1 MKHIFYSI
9 YRLHT
14 DYKMANFYDKSDL
27 TYDAN
32 ENSQLTNIDTNQG
45 NTNDTIND
53 DTNHDDTNHDEPI
66 TFNEVVRD
74 LKMCLPDMIEDNEQI
89 QIIIEVPINKERERE
104 KEEQKQ
110 EEQKEQ
116 KQKQEEQRKE
126 EQKEQE
132 EQIKE
137 DEDLIKVPSEF
148 DEIYLSRI
156 APTIPYYMT
165 LLATHITTSL
175 SIESI
180 IDLLVKGLKHFSVAY
195 YKNTDNKCSLE
206 CYALVDSSVINFVIS
221 IYLKNEH
228 IIEFR
233 HWNGCRFNFNNLIK
247 DLTTYIN
254 LPIKTGWSP
263 LRMPPTID
271 ITEFPEFNLEECQK
285 TIDIA
290 FIKDSLDKEMVSEL
304 EYGLKTIHNLIIT
317 QPHYFEKDE
326 VVSYLMDMLIQLYE
340 KYEYYF
346 QYKVLVYDS
355 LCHLAKIVKPCHNE
369 TILKLILESL
379 TDTKQYIIESTLYG
393 LANINIPIHF
403 TESEIEII
411 TKYSTFYKES
421 ISTNAVAILSKL

>member
-9 YRLHT
+9 YRLHIN
-14 DYKMANFYDKSDL
+14 YKMANFYDKSDL

-32 ENSQLTNIDTNQG
+32 ENIQLTNIDTNDG
-45 NTNDTIND
+45 NTSDTS
-53 DTNHDDTNHDEPI
+53 DTDTNHDEPI

-89 QIIIEVPINKERERE
+89 QIIIEVPMNKKQREE
-104 KEEQKQ
+104 EIQKQEEQKQ
-110 EEQKEQ
+110 EEQK
-116 KQKQEEQRKE
+116 QEEQ
-126 EQKEQE
+126 
-132 EQIKE
+132 

-148 DEIYLSRI
+148 NEIYLSRI

-175 SIESI
+175 SIDTI

-195 YKNTDNKCSLE
+195 YKNTDNNCSLE

-233 HWNGCRFNFNNLIK
+233 HWNGCRFNFNNLIE

-271 ITEFPEFNLEECQK
+271 ITEFPEFNLEECEQ

-290 FIKDSLDKEMVSEL
+290 FIKDSLDKEMDTDL

-326 VVSYLMDMLIQLYE
+326 VISYLMDMLIHLYK

-355 LCHLAKIVKPCHNE
+355 LCHLAKIVKPCQNE

-379 TDTKQYIIESTLYG
+379 TDTKQYIIESSLYG
-393 LANINIPIHF
+393 LANMNIPIHF

-411 TKYSTFYKES
+411 TKYSTF
-421 ISTNAVAILSKL
+421 

>member
-14 DYKMANFYDKSDL
+14 NYKMANFYDKSDL
-27 TYDAN
+27 AYDAN
-32 ENSQLTNIDTNQG
+32 ENIQLTNIDTNDG
-45 NTNDTIND
+45 NTSDTIND
-53 DTNHDDTNHDEPI
+53 DTSDTNHDEPI

-89 QIIIEVPINKERERE
+89 QIVIEVPMNKERQRE
-104 KEEQKQ
+104 EEIQKQQEEQKQ
-110 EEQKEQ
+110 QEQ
-116 KQKQEEQRKE
+116 KQQ
-126 EQKEQE
+126 EQKQQEQE
-132 EQIKE
+132 QEQK
-137 DEDLIKVPSEF
+137 DEDLIRVPSEF
-148 DEIYLSRI
+148 NEIYLSRI

-175 SIESI
+175 SIDTI

-195 YKNTDNKCSLE
+195 YKNTDNNYSLE

-233 HWNGCRFNFNNLIK
+233 HWNGCRFNFNNLIE

-271 ITEFPEFNLEECQK
+271 ITEFPEFNLEECDQ

-290 FIKDSLDKEMVSEL
+290 FIKDSLDKDMDSDL

-326 VVSYLMDMLIQLYE
+326 VVSYLMDMLIHLYK

-421 ISTNAVAILSKL
+421 ISTNALAILSKL

>member
-1 MKHIFYSI
+1 
-9 YRLHT
+9 
-14 DYKMANFYDKSDL
+14 MANFYDKSDL
-27 TYDAN
+27 AYDAN
-32 ENSQLTNIDTNQG
+32 ENIQLTNIDTNHG
-45 NTNDTIND
+45 NTSDTNDTS
-53 DTNHDDTNHDEPI
+53 DTNHDEPI

-89 QIIIEVPINKERERE
+89 QIVIEVPMNKKQRE
-104 KEEQKQ
+104 EEEQKDEEIQKQ
-110 EEQKEQ
+110 EEQKQQEI
-116 KQKQEEQRKE
+116 QKQEEQKQQ
-126 EQKEQE
+126 EQKQ
-132 EQIKE
+132 E
-137 DEDLIKVPSEF
+137 DEDLIRVPSEF
-148 DEIYLSRI
+148 NEIYLSRI
-156 APTIPYYMT
+156 APTIPFYMT
-165 LLATHITTSL
+165 ILATHITTSL
-175 SIESI
+175 SIDTI

-195 YKNTDNKCSLE
+195 YKNTDNNCSLE

-233 HWNGCRFNFNNLIK
+233 HWNGCRFNFNNLIE

-271 ITEFPEFNLEECQK
+271 ITEFPEFNLEECEQ

-290 FIKDSLDKEMVSEL
+290 FIKDSLDKEMDTDL

-326 VVSYLMDMLIQLYE
+326 VVSYLMDMLIHLYK

-355 LCHLAKIVKPCHNE
+355 LCHLVKIVKPSHNE

-421 ISTNAVAILSKL
+421 ISTNALAILSKL

>member
-9 YRLHT
+9 YRLHIN
-14 DYKMANFYDKSDL
+14 YKMANFYDKSDL
-27 TYDAN
+27 AYDAN
-32 ENSQLTNIDTNQG
+32 ENIQLTNIDTNHG
-45 NTNDTIND
+45 NTS
-53 DTNHDDTNHDEPI
+53 DTNDTNHDEPI

-89 QIIIEVPINKERERE
+89 QIVIEVPMNKKQRE
-104 KEEQKQ
+104 EEEQKDEEIQKQ
-110 EEQKEQ
+110 EEQKQQEI
-116 KQKQEEQRKE
+116 QKQEEQKQQ
-126 EQKEQE
+126 EQKQ
-132 EQIKE
+132 E
-137 DEDLIKVPSEF
+137 DEDLIRVPSEF
-148 DEIYLSRI
+148 NEIYLSRI
-156 APTIPYYMT
+156 APTIPFYMT
-165 LLATHITTSL
+165 ILATHITTSL
-175 SIESI
+175 SIDTI

-195 YKNTDNKCSLE
+195 YKNTDNNCSLE

-233 HWNGCRFNFNNLIK
+233 HWNGCRFNFNNLIE

-271 ITEFPEFNLEECQK
+271 ITEFPEFNLEECEQ

-290 FIKDSLDKEMVSEL
+290 FIKDSLDKEMDTDL

-317 QPHYFEKDE
+317 HPHYFEKDE
-326 VVSYLMDMLIQLYE
+326 VVSYLMDMLIHLYK

-355 LCHLAKIVKPCHNE
+355 LCHLVKIVKPSHNE

-421 ISTNAVAILSKL
+421 ISTNALAILSKL

>member
-9 YRLHT
+9 YRLHIN
-14 DYKMANFYDKSDL
+14 YKMANFYDKSDL

-32 ENSQLTNIDTNQG
+32 ENIQLTNIDTNQG

-53 DTNHDDTNHDEPI
+53 DTSDTNHDEPI

-89 QIIIEVPINKERERE
+89 QIIIEVPMNKKQREE
-104 KEEQKQ
+104 EIQKQEEQKQ
-110 EEQKEQ
+110 EEQK
-116 KQKQEEQRKE
+116 QEEQ
-126 EQKEQE
+126 
-132 EQIKE
+132 

-148 DEIYLSRI
+148 NEIYLSRI

-175 SIESI
+175 SIDTI

-195 YKNTDNKCSLE
+195 YKNTDNNCSLE

-233 HWNGCRFNFNNLIK
+233 HWNGCRFNFNNLIE

-271 ITEFPEFNLEECQK
+271 ITEFPEFNLEECEQ

-290 FIKDSLDKEMVSEL
+290 FIKDSLDKEMDTDL

-326 VVSYLMDMLIQLYE
+326 VISYLMDMLIHLYK

-355 LCHLAKIVKPCHNE
+355 LCHLAKIVKPCQNE

-379 TDTKQYIIESTLYG
+379 TDTKQYIIESSLYG
-393 LANINIPIHF
+393 LANMNIPIHF

-421 ISTNAVAILSKL
+421 ISTNALAILSKL

>member
-14 DYKMANFYDKSDL
+14 NYKMANFYDKSDL

-32 ENSQLTNIDTNQG
+32 ENIQLTNIDTNDG
-45 NTNDTIND
+45 NTSDTS
-53 DTNHDDTNHDEPI
+53 DTDTNHDEPI

-89 QIIIEVPINKERERE
+89 QIVIEVPMNKEQREE
-104 KEEQKQ
+104 EIQKQEEQKQ
-110 EEQKEQ
+110 EEQ
-116 KQKQEEQRKE
+116 
-126 EQKEQE
+126 
-132 EQIKE
+132 

-148 DEIYLSRI
+148 NEIYLSRI

-175 SIESI
+175 SIDTI
-180 IDLLVKGLKHFSVAY
+180 IDLLVKGLKHFSIAY
-195 YKNTDNKCSLE
+195 YKNTDNNCSLE

-233 HWNGCRFNFNNLIK
+233 HWNGCRFNFNNLIE

-271 ITEFPEFNLEECQK
+271 ITEFPEFNLEECEQ

-290 FIKDSLDKEMVSEL
+290 FIKDSLDKEMDTDL

-326 VVSYLMDMLIQLYE
+326 VVSYLMDMLIHLYK

-355 LCHLAKIVKPCHNE
+355 LCHLAKIVKPCQNE

-421 ISTNAVAILSKL
+421 ISTNALAILSKL

>member
-9 YRLHT
+9 YRLHIN
-14 DYKMANFYDKSDL
+14 YKMANFYDKSDL

-32 ENSQLTNIDTNQG
+32 ENIQLTNIDTNDG
-45 NTNDTIND
+45 NTSDTS
-53 DTNHDDTNHDEPI
+53 DTDTNHDEPI

-89 QIIIEVPINKERERE
+89 QIIIEVPMNKKQREE
-104 KEEQKQ
+104 EIQKQEEQKQ
-110 EEQKEQ
+110 EEQK
-116 KQKQEEQRKE
+116 QEEQ
-126 EQKEQE
+126 
-132 EQIKE
+132 

-148 DEIYLSRI
+148 NEIYLSRI

-175 SIESI
+175 SIDTI

-195 YKNTDNKCSLE
+195 YKNTDNNCSLE

-233 HWNGCRFNFNNLIK
+233 HWNGCRFNFNNLIE

-271 ITEFPEFNLEECQK
+271 ITEFPEFNLEECEQ

-290 FIKDSLDKEMVSEL
+290 FIKDSLDKEMDTDL

-326 VVSYLMDMLIQLYE
+326 VISYLMDMLIHLYK

-355 LCHLAKIVKPCHNE
+355 LCHLAKIVKPCQNE

-379 TDTKQYIIESTLYG
+379 TDTKQYIIESSLYG
-393 LANINIPIHF
+393 LANMNIPIHF

-421 ISTNAVAILSKL
+421 ISTNALAILSKL

>member
-9 YRLHT
+9 YRLHIN
-14 DYKMANFYDKSDL
+14 YKMANFYDKSDL
-27 TYDAN
+27 AYDAN
-32 ENSQLTNIDTNQG
+32 ENIQLTNIDTNHG
-45 NTNDTIND
+45 NTSDTNDTS
-53 DTNHDDTNHDEPI
+53 DTNHDEPI

-89 QIIIEVPINKERERE
+89 QIVIEVPMNKKQRE
-104 KEEQKQ
+104 EEEQKDEEIQKQ
-110 EEQKEQ
+110 EEQKQQEI
-116 KQKQEEQRKE
+116 QKQEEQKQQ
-126 EQKEQE
+126 EQKQ
-132 EQIKE
+132 E
-137 DEDLIKVPSEF
+137 DEDLIRVPSEF
-148 DEIYLSRI
+148 NEIYLSRI
-156 APTIPYYMT
+156 APTIPFYMT
-165 LLATHITTSL
+165 ILATHITTSL
-175 SIESI
+175 SIDTI

-195 YKNTDNKCSLE
+195 YKNTDNNCSLE

-233 HWNGCRFNFNNLIK
+233 HWNGCRFNFNNLIE

-271 ITEFPEFNLEECQK
+271 ITEFPEFNLEECEQ

-290 FIKDSLDKEMVSEL
+290 FIKDSLDKEMDTDL

-326 VVSYLMDMLIQLYE
+326 VVSYLMDMLIHLYK

-355 LCHLAKIVKPCHNE
+355 LCHLVKIVKPSHNE

-421 ISTNAVAILSKL
+421 ISTNALAILSKL

>member
-1 MKHIFYSI
+1 
-9 YRLHT
+9 
-14 DYKMANFYDKSDL
+14 MANFYDKSDL
-27 TYDAN
+27 AYDAN
-32 ENSQLTNIDTNQG
+32 ENIQLTNIDTSDG
-45 NTNDTIND
+45 NTSDTNDTS
-53 DTNHDDTNHDEPI
+53 DTNHDEPI

-89 QIIIEVPINKERERE
+89 QIIIEVPMNKEQREQE
-104 KEEQKQ
+104 EQKDEEIQKQEEQKQQEQKQEEQKQ
-110 EEQKEQ
+110 EEQKQQEQ
-116 KQKQEEQRKE
+116 KQQ
-126 EQKEQE
+126 EQKQ
-132 EQIKE
+132 Q
-137 DEDLIKVPSEF
+137 DEDLIRVPSEF
-148 DEIYLSRI
+148 NEIYLSRI

-175 SIESI
+175 SIDTI

-195 YKNTDNKCSLE
+195 YKNTDNNCSLE

-233 HWNGCRFNFNNLIK
+233 HWNGCRFNFNNLIQ

-271 ITEFPEFNLEECQK
+271 ITEFPEFNLEECEQ

-290 FIKDSLDKEMVSEL
+290 FIKDSLDKDLNSDL

-326 VVSYLMDMLIQLYE
+326 VISYLMDILIHLYK

-421 ISTNAVAILSKL
+421 ISTNALTILSKL